1 MMKVPDEQLVCQ
13 AGQRIVLAQPLDVAD
28 LEAGLLQ
35 HRDVGGQRLQL
46 AVREDDGPSSR
57 A

>member
-1 MMKVPDEQLVCQ
+1 MKVPDEQLVCQ